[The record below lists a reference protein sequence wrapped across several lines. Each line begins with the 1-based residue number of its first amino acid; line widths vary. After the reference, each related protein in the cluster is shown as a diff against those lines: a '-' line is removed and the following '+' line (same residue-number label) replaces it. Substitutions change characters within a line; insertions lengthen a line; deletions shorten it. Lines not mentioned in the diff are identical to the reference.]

1 MPNSRT
7 GPDYLNKGKKKKKK
21 KKKESL
27 IDRLKNRKK
36 ATEDAIKNM

>member
-7 GPDYLNKGKKKKKK
+7 GPDYLDKGKK

-27 IDRLKNRKK
+27 IDRLKKRKK

>member
-7 GPDYLNKGKKKKKK
+7 GEDYLDKGKKK

-27 IDRLKNRKK
+27 IDRLKKRKK

>member
-7 GPDYLNKGKKKKKK
+7 GPDYLDKGKKK

>member
-7 GPDYLNKGKKKKKK
+7 GEDYLDKGKKK

-27 IDRLKNRKK
+27 IDRLKKRKK
-36 ATEDAIKNM
+36 ATEDAIRNM

>member
-7 GPDYLNKGKKKKKK
+7 GEDYLDKDKKK

-27 IDRLKNRKK
+27 IDRLKKRKK